1 MEDDIQ
7 NYLPTTKVRFNLYM
21 KYEGCVY
28 MQTTNLAFILSPEY
42 LTMYIFHAHVS
53 TLISQNCVAK
63 IIIIQIYNLL
73 FKMHNEQKK
82 YCIISSTCKF

>member
-21 KYEGCVY
+21 KYVGCVY

-42 LTMYIFHAHVS
+42 LTMYIFHAHDS
-53 TLISQNCVAK
+53 TLISQYCVPK
-63 IIIIQIYNLL
+63 IIIIQMYLL
-73 FKMHNEQKK
+73 FKMHNVQKK